1 MRALT
6 GNMADAAYPTSAL
19 RSDDPGWIGHGLI
32 FALGCALYIAC
43 RFFPAELPAWMPW
56 EFVWWEYLGCA
67 LGLYWFFRGLARLPR
82 ADRPAPWRIVSYVL
96 GVVSLYAVL
105 QTRIDYYALHMFF
118 VHRAQHYVLHHSGAF
133 LIALGAAGP
142 ALWAGMPRFLHP
154 ILSSRPV
161 TAAVDFLQHPAVAP
175 VLFVGLIYLWLVPAL
190 HTRVMLDARL
200 YDLMNATMAV
210 NGIFFWCLILDP
222 RPKPPARIGSG
233 LRALL
238 VIAVEPFQ
246 MILGAI
252 LSLSS
257 IDFYPVYRIC
267 GRVLAMSAISD
278 MHYGGLI
285 IWLPSTLT
293 SFAGMIVVL
302 VTMRLNDEA
311 AERAGEAA

>member
-1 MRALT
+1 MS
-6 GNMADAAYPTSAL
+6 DAALASIPRNDS
-19 RSDDPGWIGHGLI
+19 SGWLGHGLI
-32 FALGCALYIAC
+32 IALGFVLYFLC
-43 RFFPAELPAWMPW
+43 RDYPAELPAWMPW
-56 EFVWWEYLGCA
+56 EFVWWEYLGLA
-67 LGLYWFFRGLARLPR
+67 LALYWFFRGLGRLSP
-82 ADRPAPWRIVSYVL
+82 AERPALWRIASFVVGVLSIYV
-96 GVVSLYAVL
+96 VL
-105 QTRIDYYALHMFF
+105 QTRLDYYALHMFF

-133 LIALGAAGP
+133 LIALGASGP

-154 ILSSRPV
+154 ILGSRPIK
-161 TAAVDFLQHPAVAP
+161 ALVDFIQHPAVAP
-175 VLFVGLIYLWLVPAL
+175 VLFVGLIYLWLVPSL
-190 HTRVMLDARL
+190 HTRVMLDLRL
-200 YDLMNATMAV
+200 YNLMNASMAID
-210 NGIFFWCLILDP
+210 GIFFWCLILDP

-257 IDFYPVYRIC
+257 TDFYPVYRIC
-267 GRVLAMSAISD
+267 GRIWDITAISD

-302 VTMRLNDEA
+302 VNMRLNDEA
-311 AERAGEAA
+311 EERGETVV

>member
-1 MRALT
+1 MS
-6 GNMADAAYPTSAL
+6 DAALASIS
-19 RSDDPGWIGHGLI
+19 RNDSSGWLGHGLI
-32 FALGCALYIAC
+32 AALGVVLYILC
-43 RFFPAELPAWMPW
+43 RDYPAELPPWMPW
-56 EFVWWEYLGCA
+56 EFVWWEYLGTA

-82 ADRPAPWRIVSYVL
+82 EERPALWRSISYVL
-96 GVVSLYAVL
+96 GVVSIYVVL
-105 QTRIDYYALHMFF
+105 QTRLDYYALHMFF
-118 VHRAQHYVLHHSGAF
+118 VHRAQHFVLHHSGAF
-133 LIALGAAGP
+133 LIALGASGP

-154 ILSSRPV
+154 ILGSRPV
-161 TAAVDFLQHPAVAP
+161 RALVDFIQHPAVAP
-175 VLFVGLIYLWLVPAL
+175 VLFVGLIYLWLVPSL
-190 HTRVMLDARL
+190 HTRVMLDLRL
-200 YDLMNATMAV
+200 YNLMNASMAID
-210 NGIFFWCLILDP
+210 GIFFWCLILDT

-257 IDFYPVYRIC
+257 TDFYPVYRIC
-267 GRVLAMSAISD
+267 GRIWDITAISD

-302 VTMRLNDEA
+302 VNMRLNDEA
-311 AERAGEAA
+311 AERGETAV